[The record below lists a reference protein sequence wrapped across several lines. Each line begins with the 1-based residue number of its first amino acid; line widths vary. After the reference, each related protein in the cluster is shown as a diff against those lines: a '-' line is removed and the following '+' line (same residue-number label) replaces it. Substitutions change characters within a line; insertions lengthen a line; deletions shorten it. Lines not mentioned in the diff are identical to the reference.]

1 MDDLS
6 PYVARLIIEQVGSS
20 GTPPEY
26 GVHLFSVGLDTYL
39 SVIEKEYLATFI
51 KQGGSTFKLVEG
63 VYGGGKTHFLYSVRD
78 LAWKHNFVVS
88 YVTLSPTNCPF
99 HRLELVY
106 SAIARG
112 LIPPPKPEE
121 LLSSPMRGIPS
132 LLRSWIGAKL
142 HEYRDLGF
150 RKQVEIVEE
159 LMQKIDSFSG
169 IESTSFLKAIKLALK
184 SILDNK
190 EYEFESLSQWLTG
203 EKYDTQMHKKHF
215 GIMQPIDKTSA
226 FSMLRSLAQ
235 ILRQMDYA
243 GLVVL
248 LDEAERVASLSSSQ
262 REYLLNNLRELID
275 ECGHLSFPG
284 VMIFYAVPDE
294 NFLEGRTQIYEALRQ
309 RLTTVFDEIN
319 PTGIKIQLENL
330 PIEPM
335 ECLLTIGQK
344 LKGIYEKAYDCR
356 LDEEATQQMIQM
368 VANEAYNQRYGDIG
382 YKRLFV
388 KNFVTGLN
396 YLRQKRVI
404 PALGDIGF

>member
-106 SAIARG
+106 SAIVRG
-112 LIPPPKPEE
+112 LIPPSTLTE
-121 LLSSPMRGIPS
+121 LLSSPMRGVPS
-132 LLRSWIGAKL
+132 LLRSWVGAKF
-142 HEYRDLGF
+142 HEYRERGF
-150 RKQVEIVEE
+150 NAQEIREE
-159 LMQKIDSFSG
+159 LTHEIDSFSG
-169 IESTSFLKAIKLALK
+169 IENVSFLKAIKLALK

-190 EYEFESLSQWLTG
+190 EHDFESLCQWLTG

-248 LDEAERVASLSSSQ
+248 LDEAERTPSLSSTQ
-262 REYLLNNLRELID
+262 KELLLNNLRELID
-275 ECGHLSFPG
+275 ECGHTTFQG

-294 NFLEGRTQIYEALRQ
+294 NFLEGRTQVYEALRQ
-309 RLTTVFDEIN
+309 RLTTVFEEIN
-319 PTGIKIQLENL
+319 PTGIKIDLEKL
-330 PIEPM
+330 PVEPIE
-335 ECLLTIGQK
+335 LLIEIGNK
-344 LKGIYEKAYDCR
+344 LRRVYEVAYGCN
-356 LDEEATQQMIQM
+356 LDENAAQGTIKMI
-368 VANEAYNQRYGDIG
+368 AEEAYKQRFSDIG
-382 YKRLFV
+382 YKRIFV
-388 KNFVTGLN
+388 QTLIKGLSHLRIKN
-396 YLRQKRVI
+396 I
-404 PALGDIGF
+404 PPTKQELGF